1 MHSEA
6 RWVLSHQLAVTVVAA
21 LLAGLMQGFHA
32 AMSALLGGSISVIS
46 GYVYVWRALRKS
58 STLPRQAFGA
68 QVAGEGYKFAIT
80 LLLFAAVFK
89 SYSQVEA
96 LPLFLAY
103 ASTIVVYWL
112 ALLKQR

>member
-1 MHSEA
+1 M
-6 RWVLSHQLAVTVVAA
+6 LSRQLTVTVVVA
-21 LLAGLMQGFHA
+21 LLAGLVHGVHA
-32 AMSALLGGSISVIS
+32 AVSALLGGSISVIS

-58 STLPRQAFGA
+58 SALPRQAFSA

-89 SYSQVEA
+89 SYPQVEA

-103 ASTIVVYWL
+103 VSTIVVYWL
-112 ALLKQR
+112 ALLRQR

>member
-1 MHSEA
+1 
-6 RWVLSHQLAVTVVAA
+6 VLGYQMVVTLVAA
-21 LLAGLMQGFHA
+21 LLAGSVQGVHA
-32 AMSALLGGSISVIS
+32 ATSALLGGSISVIS
-46 GYVYVWRALRKS
+46 GYAYAWRALRTS
-58 STLPRQAFGA
+58 DGTPRRAFRA
-68 QVAGEGYKFAIT
+68 QVAGEGYKFALT

-89 SYSQVEA
+89 NYAQVEA